1 MTKSTKQ
8 AEQTPATK
16 GKTVQNPPLE
26 SLHGKEFIRAKARK
40 LPRSPG
46 VYRMLGNNGDVLY
59 VGKAKNLKN
68 RVTSYAGGKG
78 HTNRTT
84 RMIALVHDIA
94 IVTTETESQALL
106 LEAQLIKRY
115 KPPYNVL
122 LRDDKSFPYI
132 LIRTDHDWPQIT
144 KHRGAQKIEGHY
156 FGPFA
161 SAASVNKTLNT
172 LQRAFLLRSCSDGV
186 FTGRSRPCLLYQI
199 KRCSAP
205 CVGRVSEEDY
215 AAMVTDTR
223 DFLDGRSQK
232 IQRTLSAQMDE
243 ASEAMEYEKAA
254 AFRDRIRALTNVQG
268 THEVTAN
275 SVRDADVIAI
285 HQEGGQTCVQVFFLR
300 GGQNW
305 GNRAYFPRHDKS
317 QDIDEVLASFIGQF
331 YDNKTPPKLVMVNR
345 DFDGRDLVAEALTIK
360 SSHKIQVTNP
370 KRGDRFKLVQFA
382 TRNAHD
388 ALALRMAENASQQK
402 LMEEVAEIFDLD
414 GPPKRIE
421 AYDNSHIS
429 GTNPLGAMVV
439 ATPEGFQKNAYRKF
453 NIKSDKLSPGDDY
466 GMMREVMRRRF
477 SRLLRDD
484 PYRDADDEETGK
496 PSQWPDLVLI
506 DGGAGQLSAVRE
518 IFEELGIADV
528 PIVSIAKGPD
538 RNAGRE
544 QFFMPGRQPFTLDP
558 RSSVMYFLQ
567 RIRDE
572 VHRFAIGSHRARRAK
587 AMKKSML
594 EDVPGIG
601 PKRKKALLQH
611 FGSAKAVA
619 DAALADLE
627 AAEGIS
633 KTFAQKIYDYFHST
647 V

>member
-1 MTKSTKQ
+1 MSKAQKSPN
-8 AEQTPATK
+8 QTDKDAGAKPVSKA
-16 GKTVQNPPLE
+16 LAD
-26 SLHGKEFIRAKARK
+26 LHGKDFIRAKVKR

-46 VYRMLGNNGDVLY
+46 VYRMLGKNGDVLY

-132 LIRTDHDWPQIT
+132 LIRTDHEWPQIT
-144 KHRGAQKIEGHY
+144 KHRGAQKIPGHY

-161 SAASVNKTLNT
+161 SAGSVNKTLNT

-186 FTGRSRPCLLYQI
+186 FNGRSRPCLLYQI

-205 CVGRVSEEDY
+205 CVDRVSREDY
-215 AAMVTDTR
+215 DEMIADTR

-232 IQRTLSAQMDE
+232 IQRGLSVQMDK

-268 THEVTAN
+268 QQEITAN
-275 SVRDADVIAI
+275 SIREADIIAI
-285 HQEGGQTCVQVFFLR
+285 HQDAGQTCVQVFFLR

-317 QDIDEVLASFIGQF
+317 QDIDEVLAAFIGQF
-331 YDNKTPPKLVMVNR
+331 YDNKMPPKVVLVSH
-345 DFDGRDLVAEALTIK
+345 DFEGRGLVQEAMTIK
-360 SSHKIQVTNP
+360 ASHKVEILHP
-370 KRGDRFKLVQFA
+370 KRGDRLRVVRFA
-382 TRNAHD
+382 ARNARD
-388 ALALRMAENASQQK
+388 ALALRLAENASQQK
-402 LMEEVAEIFDLD
+402 LMEGVAEIFDLD
-414 GPPKRIE
+414 STPQRIE

-429 GTNPLGAMVV
+429 GTNPMGAMIVT
-439 ATPEGFQKNAYRKF
+439 TPEGFQKNAYRKF
-453 NIKSDKLSPGDDY
+453 NIKSKTITPGDDY

-477 SRLLRDD
+477 SRLLRED
-484 PYRDADDEETGK
+484 PYREQEAEK

-506 DGGAGQLSAVRE
+506 DGGAGQLSVVRE
-518 IFEELGIADV
+518 VFEELGIADV
-528 PIVSIAKGPD
+528 TLVAIAKGPD

-544 QFFMPGRQPFTLDP
+544 QFYMTNRPSFTLDP
-558 RSSVMYFLQ
+558 KSPVMYFLQ

-572 VHRFAIGSHRARRAK
+572 VHRFAIGSHRAKRAK
-587 AMKKSML
+587 SMTKSVL
-594 EDVPGIG
+594 EEVPGIG

-619 DAALADLE
+619 GAALHDLE
-627 AAEGIS
+627 AAQGIS

-647 V
+647 A